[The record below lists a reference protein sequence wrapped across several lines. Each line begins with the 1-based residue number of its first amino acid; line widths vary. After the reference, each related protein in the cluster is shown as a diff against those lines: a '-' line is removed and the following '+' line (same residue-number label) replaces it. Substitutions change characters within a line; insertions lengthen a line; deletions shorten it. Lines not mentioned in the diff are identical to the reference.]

1 MSAQSHKPCYG
12 TIFHDTLNFQENM
25 AMRGKVFSFELDRIG
40 LGRSNRLVGAD
51 MTEWDDCLDCEE
63 FEHCYRFC
71 IGKLLLQ
78 TAIEHE

>member
-1 MSAQSHKPCYG
+1 MSTQNHKPCYG
-12 TIFHDTLNFQENM
+12 TIFHDTLHFQENV

-40 LGRSNRLVGAD
+40 LGRSNRQVGAD
-51 MTEWDDCLDCEE
+51 MGQWDDCLGCEE
-63 FEHCYRFC
+63 FEHCYKFC